1 MKDVTQIVTAADGR
15 YEKEYSD
22 GTVETGSLA
31 FIRDSDKLV
40 VDKFGA
46 PVSGGSASAQALPL
60 VRPSKLMIDYANSAI
75 TFGYTAATP
84 AIDSAYARYSGVT
97 RRLDLSSNT
106 AQIRRGSTS
115 VTADPADKMLSLH
128 VYLPFHPVSGASG
141 HSIGIGVSND
151 AANGANVLTFS
162 FDSGYLRQ
170 GWNDLR
176 MWADDT
182 NGASGT
188 GTLAYGAVKSVA
200 GTGCDFTLP
209 IGSVYVTFNNMSGK
223 SVYLC
228 SLRRSAKARPAL
240 VMGFDAT
247 GGNAGDSTHTD
258 KVAPLFAQ
266 YGYKGYFTVTW
277 IYDQLYAGSA
287 DDLRKQVL
295 YNTYGWD
302 AVVHTWSHGG
312 SVPGGTATVT
322 ATLSADLVTITKTG
336 HGYTIGER
344 VYASISGATP
354 SAVNGVWPMTVTTAD
369 ALTYTATGAGTSAVT
384 GTITWSTLLADVV
397 NANNAQSQAILRHE
411 LVDLATVMKA
421 VGWNR
426 GVAIAAYPNNSC
438 PELEVNKLICAE
450 AGIKLA
456 RGIRG
461 GTVKLSEFGVDVP
474 LHFGSVEMG
483 SGTTATSLQY
493 VKDKLTGA
501 IGRGEHMWTYG
512 HYILDDTTPAN
523 AAYFPVDN
531 SQPPGSGGNPSPPAG
546 GTQGSVGGWWYY
558 STLARFLAETV
569 APAVAAGQLQVYSP
583 TEWAA
588 AIGIQA

>member
-1 MKDVTQIVTAADGR
+1 M
-15 YEKEYSD
+15 
-22 GTVETGSLA
+22 
-31 FIRDSDKLV
+31 
-40 VDKFGA
+40 
-46 PVSGGSASAQALPL
+46 
-60 VRPSKLMIDYANSAI
+60 
-75 TFGYTAATP
+75 
-84 AIDSAYARYSGVT
+84 
-97 RRLDLSSNT
+97 
-106 AQIRRGSTS
+106 
-115 VTADPADKMLSLH
+115 
-128 VYLPFHPVSGASG
+128 
-141 HSIGIGVSND
+141 
-151 AANGANVLTFS
+151 
-162 FDSGYLRQ
+162 
-170 GWNDLR
+170 
-176 MWADDT
+176 
-182 NGASGT
+182 
-188 GTLAYGAVKSVA
+188 
-200 GTGCDFTLP
+200 
-209 IGSVYVTFNNMSGK
+209 
-223 SVYLC
+223 
-228 SLRRSAKARPAL
+228 
-240 VMGFDAT
+240 
-247 GGNAGDSTHTD
+247 
-258 KVAPLFAQ
+258 
-266 YGYKGYFTVTW
+266 
-277 IYDQLYAGSA
+277 
-287 DDLRKQVL
+287 
-295 YNTYGWD
+295 
-302 AVVHTWSHGG
+302 
-312 SVPGGTATVT
+312 
-322 ATLSADLVTITKTG
+322 
-336 HGYTIGER
+336 
-344 VYASISGATP
+344 
-354 SAVNGVWPMTVTTAD
+354 
-369 ALTYTATGAGTSAVT
+369 
-384 GTITWSTLLADVV
+384 V